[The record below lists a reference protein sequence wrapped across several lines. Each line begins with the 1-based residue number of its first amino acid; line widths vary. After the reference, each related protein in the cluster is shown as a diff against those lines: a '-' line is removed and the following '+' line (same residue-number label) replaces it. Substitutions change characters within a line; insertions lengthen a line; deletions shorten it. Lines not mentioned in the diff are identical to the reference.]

1 MSTQMRKIVSF
12 ENDTLKV
19 EHVQKTFK
27 NLNSFEM
34 TLKMLK
40 TMPTYQEHIF
50 WGFLCFLLFFWIFEN
65 MGSKIGEQ
73 QSLYFLFM
81 KQYSFGG
88 GFHFQ
93 YSFGGGFHFQ

>member
-1 MSTQMRKIVSF
+1 MSTQMRKIISF

-19 EHVQKTFK
+19 EYVQKTFE
-27 NLNSFEM
+27 NLNSFEL

-40 TMPTYQEHIF
+40 TMSTYQEHIF
-50 WGFLCFLLFFWIFEN
+50 RGFFFFCFLLLFWIFEN
-65 MGSKIGEQ
+65 MGSKIREQ
-73 QSLYFLFM
+73 QSLYFSFM

-93 YSFGGGFHFQ
+93 